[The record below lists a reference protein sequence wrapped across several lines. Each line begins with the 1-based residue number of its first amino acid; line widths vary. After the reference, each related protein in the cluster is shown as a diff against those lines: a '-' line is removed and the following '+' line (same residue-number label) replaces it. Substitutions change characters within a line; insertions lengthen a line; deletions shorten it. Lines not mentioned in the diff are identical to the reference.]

1 MIYININKIN
11 IQNILIQLILYN
23 VCYNQMQFYL
33 VIYNLVKF
41 SFYILLLDR
50 MIWIY
55 DKFNCINVIIW
66 HFNR

>member
-41 SFYILLLDR
+41 TFYILLLDR
-50 MIWIY
+50 MI
-55 DKFNCINVIIW
+55 
-66 HFNR
+66 